1 MPLIVPDGKGFSIGR
16 SNLPRDASMSKS
28 LDDMIRDRRKSQV
41 KVNRAPKKVA
51 QVDRSI
57 ATSRAKR
64 DAAIK
69 ARRGLSKNKKAND
82 KQIVQEVKRQEQ
94 KSAVAKKRSE
104 KKLHGGQLKA
114 NRTQKRTTPKKKN
127 KDAFNP
133 AADAVFGG
141 RVPSRKAI
149 EAAVKGMKDAGF
161 TVPPG
166 HQVVM
171 TFIPSGPS
179 EASKSKSFEGQDK
192 GKKARGGGSRRG
204 K

>member
-1 MPLIVPDGKGFSIGR
+1 MLLR
-16 SNLPRDASMSKS
+16 EE
-28 LDDMIRDRRKSQV
+28 DMIRDRRKAQI
-41 KVNRAPKKVA
+41 KGNRAQKKVS

-57 ATSRAKR
+57 ATNRAKR

-69 ARRGLSKNKKAND
+69 AKRGLSKNKKANS
-82 KQIVQEVKRQEQ
+82 KQIDQEVKRQEQ
-94 KSAVAKKRSE
+94 KSAIAKKKSE
-104 KKLHGGQLKA
+104 KNLRVGRPKA
-114 NRTQKRTTPKKKN
+114 TKTQKKTTPKTKN
-127 KDAFNP
+127 KDDGSSAT
-133 AADAVFGG
+133 DAVFGG

-149 EAAVKGMKDAGF
+149 EAAVKGMKGKCESFLVRKRCKGLTKWLPDAGF

-179 EASKSKSFEGQDK
+179 EVKKSKSSEGNNK
-192 GKKARGGGSRRG
+192 GEKKRGGGSRRG